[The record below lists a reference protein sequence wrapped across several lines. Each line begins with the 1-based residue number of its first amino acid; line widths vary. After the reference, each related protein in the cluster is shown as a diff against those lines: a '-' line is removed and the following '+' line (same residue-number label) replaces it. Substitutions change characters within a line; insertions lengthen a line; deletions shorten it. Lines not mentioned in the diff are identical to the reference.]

1 MINEAIKVVLG
12 NRDPGDKLCR
22 IVSGTFQLFFSSVL
36 QTRRQESQTINCLCL
51 LRSRRRWRQCRLLKK
66 MRGLGESKWH
76 VGENEFLPPSS
87 SLTQLMMGV
96 GCTSTML
103 LCGEPDRL
111 QRSIN
116 VESNRRLLE
125 PTRFCC
131 RKLGALTLY
140 NMKYEAKD
148 FNILLNSVNICSLL

>member
-1 MINEAIKVVLG
+1 MERLKLSC
-12 NRDPGDKLCR
+12 RDSGDKLCR
-22 IVSGTFQLFFSSVL
+22 IVSIHSSFFFTA
-36 QTRRQESQTINCLCL
+36 QTRRRASPTKPDDVGP
-51 LRSRRRWRQCRLLKK
+51 LRK

-87 SLTQLMMGV
+87 SSLTQLMMGV
-96 GCTSTML
+96 GCTGTML

-116 VESNRRLLE
+116 VESNRRLFE

-131 RKLGALTLY
+131 RKLGALTLF
-140 NMKYEAKD
+140 NIKYEAKD
-148 FNILLNSVNICSLL
+148 FNILLNSVNTCSLL